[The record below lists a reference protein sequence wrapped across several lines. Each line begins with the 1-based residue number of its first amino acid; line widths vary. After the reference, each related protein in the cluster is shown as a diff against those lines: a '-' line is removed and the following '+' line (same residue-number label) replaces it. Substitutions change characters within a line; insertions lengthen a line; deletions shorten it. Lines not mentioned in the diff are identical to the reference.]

1 MSRLAVGKDAS
12 DSDSDDGKLT
22 KQDSRN
28 ENRNTP
34 NPETL
39 VQKPHHDS
47 SEKKNKDIGYWYFD
61 IGASMKNR
69 SWRIMEIGNT
79 GGNVDNFT
87 FWASLSLTVA
97 VLRQR
102 AVRRDAPRSL
112 EEKEITPHIINPARS
127 RLVCFLARL
136 RLCLAYSVAF
146 FCGFRPAAPAL
157 KASMRSR
164 RSPVYRL
171 HPICRFSSQQPLA

>member
-1 MSRLAVGKDAS
+1 MAALGAQGRGTSMSRLAVGKDAS

-87 FWASLSLTVA
+87 LRGVSLTDNC
-97 VLRQR
+97 
-102 AVRRDAPRSL
+102 DA
-112 EEKEITPHIINPARS
+112 
-127 RLVCFLARL
+127 
-136 RLCLAYSVAF
+136 
-146 FCGFRPAAPAL
+146 
-157 KASMRSR
+157 
-164 RSPVYRL
+164 
-171 HPICRFSSQQPLA
+171 